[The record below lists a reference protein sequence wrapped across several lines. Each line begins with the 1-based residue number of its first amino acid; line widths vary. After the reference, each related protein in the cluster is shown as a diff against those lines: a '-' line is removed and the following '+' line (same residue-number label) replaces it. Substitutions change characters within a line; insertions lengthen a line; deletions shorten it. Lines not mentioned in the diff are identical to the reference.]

1 MKFTEFELG
10 QADYGSSDA
19 GFVIHHFLQRLDD
32 TFNQSSQK
40 NFTDFFKKNKDISKW
55 MIFSDYAFGDRNKPN
70 DVITFSILPYTT
82 DFFKLSEYI
91 DELSFKDIKRLKRV
105 NKEFI
110 EFVDNSEILNIS
122 IILPKKWALDPIN
135 ESKALETRYKLAI
148 NQVKYWISNEGDKPY
163 YKSLLSIYSTLL
175 EEVMKPRP
183 NLKAVRNIEV
193 VSSLAAYFTYQVC
206 LVSDVDI
213 IGWFSD
219 RDPMLSY
226 KLSSFNKPV
235 IFDLVKNNFHNY
247 MYNSKGDY
255 KEKFVFGLPED
266 KGRVWYDSYNRIPD
280 LIAATIADFDLE
292 KNECSHPK
300 FVPVID
306 KIIVNM
312 PYCMVFKIFY
322 GSNEYSSALLTFGHP
337 DGS

>member
-10 QADYGSSDA
+10 QAAYGSSEA

-32 TFNQSSQK
+32 TFNQSSVK
-40 NFTDFFKKNKDISKW
+40 KFTEFFNKNKDISKW
-55 MIFSDYAFGDRNKPN
+55 MIFSDYALGDSNKPN
-70 DVITFSILPYTT
+70 DVITFTILPYAA
-82 DFFKLSEYI
+82 DFYKLAEYI
-91 DELSFKDIKRLKRV
+91 DKLSFKDIKKLKRV

-110 EFVDNSEILNIS
+110 EFIDKSEILNIS
-122 IILPKKWALDPIN
+122 IVLPKKWALDSIN
-135 ESKALETRYKLAI
+135 ERKSLETRYNLSL
-148 NQVKYWISNEGDKPY
+148 NQVKYWISNEGEKPY
-163 YKSLLSIYSTLL
+163 YKDLLSIYGTLL

-193 VSSLAAYFTYQVC
+193 VSSLAAYFTYQIC
-206 LVSDVDI
+206 QVSNVDI

-226 KLSSFNKPV
+226 KLSSFKKPV
-235 IFDLVKNNFHNY
+235 IFDLVKNNFHSY
-247 MYNSKGDY
+247 MCNSKGRY
-255 KEKFVFGLPED
+255 REKFVFGLPEE
-266 KGRVWYDSYNRIPD
+266 KGRVWYDAYNRIPD

-300 FVPVID
+300 FIPIID
-306 KIIVNM
+306 TIIVNM

-322 GSNEYSSALLTFGHP
+322 ENDDYSSALLTFARP
-337 DGS
+337 DDS